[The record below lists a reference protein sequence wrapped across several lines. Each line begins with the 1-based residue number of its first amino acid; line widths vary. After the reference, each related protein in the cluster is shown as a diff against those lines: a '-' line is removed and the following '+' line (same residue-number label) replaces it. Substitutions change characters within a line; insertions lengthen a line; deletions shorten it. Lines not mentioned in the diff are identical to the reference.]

1 MIQLCNTLLARS
13 IALKKCYLLMN
24 FEENSFYH
32 FLNIRKN
39 ANFDCQTLIKCDFLE
54 GQLPKYFFFFG
65 GGGICSSGGKQTIH
79 KISAAFIVKN
89 CHPQTSLINPSSS
102 DHPIWRQT
110 IKAFDRKMKNC
121 QG

>member
-1 MIQLCNTLLARS
+1 MIQLCNTFLARS

-39 ANFDCQTLIKCDFLE
+39 ANFDGQALINVIFWKVSY
-54 GQLPKYFFFFG
+54 PNIFFG
-65 GGGICSSGGKQTIH
+65 KYVPLVVSKPYTKSQQLSLSKLASSNI
-79 KISAAFIVKN
+79 
-89 CHPQTSLINPSSS
+89 LINPSSS

-110 IKAFDRKMKNC
+110 VEAFDRKMKNC